1 MGAFEGSFSCAQVKC
16 TGEWTKCIFSIGE
29 KQDLLEKLQ
38 TQTMS
43 IYPYS
48 DFLDIAKGT
57 MEISAEENARDF
69 SKSSSA

>member
-1 MGAFEGSFSCAQVKC
+1 M
-16 TGEWTKCIFSIGE
+16 GEWTQCIFNIGE
-29 KQDLLEKLQ
+29 KHDLLEKLQ

-43 IYPYS
+43 IYPYF

-57 MEISAEENARDF
+57 MEISAEENACDF